1 MDEIP
6 VITDLADNELREV
19 CLAAVFLLAQ
29 ANWAEGSDDDM
40 WRDVL
45 DEAYR
50 RGWTDLRVKIAGES
64 LNSPNLF

>member
-6 VITDLADNELREV
+6 SITDLADNELREV
-19 CLAAVFLLAQ
+19 CLVAVFLLAQ
-29 ANWAEGSDDDM
+29 ANWANGSDDDM

-50 RGWTDLRVKIAGES
+50 RGWTDRRVSIETVPI
-64 LNSPNLF
+64 N